1 VTSKETC
8 GVPVWDSGE
17 RERCGREMTGGE
29 CPRHGRKGTGFAR
42 SLAEDY
48 FRRIG
53 QPRDGSLDAFHQ
65 YEMTLIREWLDRL
78 EAVLDDEG
86 VPRDTAYRV
95 VRCML
100 YGAPT
105 QAAAEVRSWQE
116 SARLELVKTHAPD
129 LMTLEQMRHEVSAKN
144 PPAW

>member
-1 VTSKETC
+1 
-8 GVPVWDSGE
+8 
-17 RERCGREMTGGE
+17 
-29 CPRHGRKGTGFAR
+29 
-42 SLAEDY
+42 
-48 FRRIG
+48 
-53 QPRDGSLDAFHQ
+53 
-65 YEMTLIREWLDRL
+65 MTLTREWLDRL

-86 VPRDTAYRV
+86 VPHDTAYRV

-116 SARLELVKTHAPD
+116 SARMELVKTHAPD

-144 PPAW
+144 PSAR